1 MRKLFLILLVTHFCV
16 LPARGEEGTYKLYKK
31 VHADGSIEFTD
42 KPAKGY
48 EEILVREPL
57 QYKGKTSN
65 FAKTKKDKAADYE
78 SLELIAPEDGATFRN
93 LQSPI
98 EVKLRLVPS
107 LKPKH
112 ALHLFVDG
120 QQRGDGFRTSS
131 YQLSG
136 LDRGTYR
143 IFVRVLDD
151 QNQSQIESESITL
164 QVHKTSAAD
173 QEVNDEKDG
182 EAPPDNSDNPSSSF
196 SKPNPKV
203 NKQAPASNSFG
214 GNKP

>member
-1 MRKLFLILLVTHFCV
+1 MRKLFLILLVTHFCA

-31 VHADGSIEFTD
+31 AHADGSIEFTD

-57 QYKGKTSN
+57 QYKGKTGD

-98 EVKLRLVPS
+98 EVNLRLVPS

-112 ALHLFVDG
+112 TLQLFVDG
-120 QQRGDGFRTSS
+120 QQRGEGFRTSS

-136 LDRGTYR
+136 LDRGTHR

-151 QNQSQIESESITL
+151 KKQAQIESGSIML
-164 QVHKTSAAD
+164 HLHKTSAAD
-173 QEVNDEKDG
+173 QEVTDEKDG
-182 EAPPDNSDNPSSSF
+182 KTPPDNSDNPTSSF
-196 SKPNPKV
+196 SQPNPKA
-203 NKQAPASNSFG
+203 NKQAPASSSFG